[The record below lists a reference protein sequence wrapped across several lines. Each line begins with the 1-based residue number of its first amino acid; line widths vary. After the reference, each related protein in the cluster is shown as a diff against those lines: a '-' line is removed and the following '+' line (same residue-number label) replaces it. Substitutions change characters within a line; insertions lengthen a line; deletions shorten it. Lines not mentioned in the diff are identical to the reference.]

1 MFKECRH
8 IRASGIKCHSP
19 AIRDSA
25 FCYYHTS
32 LRRSN
37 GPKSKFDDLSLKFPA
52 LEDSSAIQIALS
64 QVLGRLASSDLEP
77 RRAGLLLYG
86 LQIAAQFAARPST
99 FKPSDVV
106 RTVCYE
112 GLDDILAPEKIVCEP
127 PGDCIACEKRDTCEN
142 NKPDD
147 DEEDEED
154 DKEAK
159 D

>member
-19 AIRDSA
+19 ALRDSA
-25 FCYYHTS
+25 FCYHHTI

-64 QVLGRLASSDLEP
+64 QVLTRLADSNLDP
-77 RRAGLLLYG
+77 RRGGLLLYG

-99 FKPSDVV
+99 LKPSDVV

-112 GLDDILAPEKIVCEP
+112 GMDDILAPEEVVCEP
-127 PGDCIACEKRDTCEN
+127 PGDCTACEKRDTCDRYVPE
-142 NKPDD
+142 
-147 DEEDEED
+147 DEEEEKEDEED
-154 DKEAK
+154 Q
-159 D
+159 